1 MIPMRIFSNKT
12 LLLLALLSFSQ
23 VYGQLTTKDST
34 RTVQLWGLSAGVYQ
48 PGFDMAT
55 NYSAFASAEVEYLVK
70 NKEGV
75 FQGLAFKAL
84 YGNVVKNPAAI
95 FSNLTD
101 DDGNFLGVNGEFATI
116 QAGLSGGQLMYQYG
130 KLLQS
135 KYNPNSGWVLI
146 QGVGLGQHKIGL
158 RDQRGTLPQLQ
169 SPFLE
174 GYDRLHL
181 GLYSSTSLRYLHL
194 DNNERVNWSAN
205 IHINLGASQ
214 NIRGFNVDLAQSDTS
229 VKFDAFIG
237 GSLTWFIPVYA
248 KQESFY
254 LVD

>member
-1 MIPMRIFSNKT
+1 MIPMRIFTNKT
-12 LLLLALLSFSQ
+12 LLIIALLSFSKL
-23 VYGQLTTKDST
+23 YGQLTTKDST
-34 RTVQLWGLSAGVYQ
+34 RTVQLWGLGVGAFQ
-48 PGFDMAT
+48 PGFNMST
-55 NYSAFASAEVEYLVK
+55 NYRAFASAELEYMVK

-75 FQGLAFKAL
+75 LKGVAFKAL
-84 YGNVVKNPAAI
+84 YGNAVKNPEAI

-101 DDGNFLGVNGEFATI
+101 YEGNFLGVNGEFATI

-130 KLLQS
+130 KLIQS
-135 KYNPNSGWVLI
+135 RYNPNSGWVLM
-146 QGVGLGQHKIGL
+146 QGIGLGQHKIGL

-174 GYDRLHL
+174 GYDRLHV
-181 GLYSSTSLRYLHL
+181 GVYTKTSIRFLHL
-194 DNNERVNWSAN
+194 DNNERVNWASSLHLN
-205 IHINLGASQ
+205 IGASQ
-214 NIRGFNVDLAQSDTS
+214 NIRGYNIDQASADTK

-237 GSLTWFIPVYA
+237 GTLTWFIPVYA